1 MTGEENNG
9 QLHLALRQ
17 FLLQLQPA
25 QARELDIEHQAAGGL
40 GTLAGQKLVGGGKR
54 LDVEP
59 RRAEKIVQTFA
70 HGLVVIN
77 DTDAWVVLMHGCTS

>member
-25 QARELDIEHQAAGGL
+25 QARELDIEHQTAGAVW
-40 GTLAGQKLVGGGKR
+40 TRAGQKLLGGGKC

-59 RRAEKIVQTFA
+59 RRAEKTLQTLA
-70 HGLVVIN
+70 H
-77 DTDAWVVLMHGCTS
+77 

>member
-25 QARELDIEHQAAGGL
+25 QARELDIEHQAARGRWPL
-40 GTLAGQKLVGGGKR
+40 VGQKLLGGGKC
-54 LDVEP
+54 LNVEP
-59 RRAEKIVQTFA
+59 RRAEKTLQTLA
-70 HGLVVIN
+70 R
-77 DTDAWVVLMHGCTS
+77 